1 MLNKEFDM
9 ERISWK
15 GGTLL
20 SPVPAVLVSCGT
32 VEKPTALTV
41 AWTGIISSDPPR
53 MYISV
58 RPERHSYG
66 IIKDSG
72 EFAVNM
78 LPSTL
83 VRALDYCGIKS
94 GKNEDKLA
102 AKRLIA
108 EPCTKISAPQIAQSR
123 ITLECKVFDVIP
135 QGSHDMF
142 LADIL
147 AVNIDKSLIDERG
160 RLKIE
165 QAGLV
170 AYAHGTYFALGKKVG
185 TFGFSCKQKRTKN
198 VNIKNPD
205 KRHK

>member
-1 MLNKEFDM
+1 MGK
-9 ERISWK
+9 IVWK

-32 VEKPTALTV
+32 LEKPSALTV

-58 RPERHSYG
+58 RSERNSYE
-66 IIKDSG
+66 IIKQSG

-78 LPSTL
+78 MPSGF
-83 VRALDYCGIKS
+83 VKQVDYCGIKS

-102 AKRLIA
+102 KKKLTAL
-108 EPCTKISAPQIAQSR
+108 PCDKISAPQIAGSK
-123 ITLECKVFDVIP
+123 ITLECKVFDIIP

-147 AVNIDKSLIDERG
+147 AVDIDEDLLDEKG
-160 RLKIE
+160 KLCIE
-165 QAGLV
+165 KANLF
-170 AYAHGTYFALGKKVG
+170 AYAHGTYFALGKKIG
-185 TFGFSCKQKRTKN
+185 SFGFSCKTKRVKQ
-198 VNIKNPD
+198 VKRKNPP
-205 KRHK
+205 KKSKKK

>member
-1 MLNKEFDM
+1 M
-9 ERISWK
+9 EKVTWK

-32 VEKPTALTV
+32 MEKPTALTI

-53 MYISV
+53 TYISI
-58 RPERHSYG
+58 RPERHSYD

-94 GKNEDKLA
+94 GKNEDKLSE
-102 AKRLIA
+102 KRLIA
-108 EPCTKISAPQIAQSR
+108 APCSKISAPQIEQSR

-142 LADIL
+142 LADIV
-147 AVNIDKSLIDERG
+147 AVNIDKSLLDERG

-165 QAGLV
+165 QAGLL

-185 TFGFSCKQKRTKN
+185 SFGFSCKQKRAKN
-198 VNIKNPD
+198 VNIKNRR
-205 KRHK
+205 K

>member
-1 MLNKEFDM
+1 M
-9 ERISWK
+9 EKITWK

-32 VEKPTALTV
+32 VEKPTALTI

-53 MYISV
+53 TYISV

-66 IIKDSG
+66 IIKGSG

-94 GKNEDKLA
+94 GKNEDKLSE
-102 AKRLIA
+102 KRLIA
-108 EPCTKISAPQIAQSR
+108 APCTQISAPQIEQSR

-142 LADIL
+142 LADIV
-147 AVNIDKSLIDERG
+147 AVNIDKSLLDERG

-165 QAGLV
+165 QAGLL

-198 VNIKNPD
+198 VNIKNRR
-205 KRHK
+205 K